1 MSRQCFF
8 LFEQNPVMWEVIMSC
23 LPNLL
28 RSRMVVQ
35 PRGGGRRER
44 GVFRFISVE
53 EMRKPFLGLK
63 LGILDFLWVRNLL
76 VKIFGDSD
84 FGGIF

>member
-35 PRGGGRRER
+35 PRGGGGGE
-44 GVFRFISVE
+44 GE
-53 EMRKPFLGLK
+53 
-63 LGILDFLWVRNLL
+63 
-76 VKIFGDSD
+76 
-84 FGGIF
+84 GGIQVYKC